1 MLIGWLVNK
10 TYLLINT
17 QKGIK
22 RSTVRGL
29 NFNPFSFFLFD
40 YNLIIFFL
48 IGINKIDILD
58 GG

>member
-10 TYLLINT
+10 TDLLVDT

-29 NFNPFSFFLFD
+29 NFNPFSFLFD
-40 YNLIIFFL
+40 YNFIVFFL

-58 GG
+58 RG